1 MDKVEMAATFHAAQC
16 SWHCDQYEHECDCGV
31 SRPATIMWA
40 QAEES
45 AAREAVFRANER
57 LAVAQARLRDMTA
70 QAIDTP
76 ETEGQSSQGEGRR

>member
-1 MDKVEMAATFHAAQC
+1 VTKFHAAQC
-16 SWHCDQYEHECDCGV
+16 QWHCDQYESECDCGV

-45 AAREAVFRANER
+45 AAREAVFWANER

-70 QAIDTP
+70 AAIEAQSAAMKGCHTP
-76 ETEGQSSQGEGRR
+76 PSSEPTP